1 MTRQVKDVVQGRA
14 AVDGAGVHLTRVLGA
29 GTMYEYDPFLMLDSF
44 DSKNPDDYIAG
55 FPMHPHR
62 GIETLTYLVK
72 GEMSHRDNIGN
83 EGVIRDGEAQWM
95 TAGSGILH
103 EEMPVAKER
112 ILGFQ
117 LWINLPAKDKM
128 AKPHYQQLDH
138 TNIGEAEGENF
149 KVRVLSGEYM
159 GAKGFTPLY
168 VQARVLDF
176 APNKG
181 AEISIPVAR
190 EDNAFLFL
198 LLGDCE
204 INGQTYTE
212 KSAILLEEGEEIKFT
227 SLQDDARV
235 IVYTAPKL
243 EEPIAW
249 GGPIVMNTRD
259 ELEHAFDELR
269 AGTFIK
275 EKA

>member
-83 EGVIRDGEAQWM
+83 EGVIRDGEGQWM

-117 LWINLPAKDKM
+117 LWINLSAKDKM
-128 AKPHYQQLDH
+128 AKPH
-138 TNIGEAEGENF
+138 
-149 KVRVLSGEYM
+149 
-159 GAKGFTPLY
+159 
-168 VQARVLDF
+168 
-176 APNKG
+176 
-181 AEISIPVAR
+181 
-190 EDNAFLFL
+190 
-198 LLGDCE
+198 
-204 INGQTYTE
+204 
-212 KSAILLEEGEEIKFT
+212 
-227 SLQDDARV
+227 
-235 IVYTAPKL
+235 
-243 EEPIAW
+243 
-249 GGPIVMNTRD
+249 
-259 ELEHAFDELR
+259 
-269 AGTFIK
+269 
-275 EKA
+275 